1 MTKDDAAITNTI
13 ITLAKN
19 LNLDVIAEGVE
30 TKEQVEFL
38 SARNCYLM
46 QGYFSAVLW
55 QLKTSKNFL
64 NREIN

>member
-30 TKEQVEFL
+30 TKEQVEF
-38 SARNCYLM
+38 YLH
-46 QGYFSAVLW
+46 
-55 QLKTSKNFL
+55 
-64 NREIN
+64 EIVI